1 MENSDV
7 KAYHRKIERSYW
19 IAVIHTDNWN
29 KDDCIVKLAE
39 KPLTRYIL
47 VSRPVYKWG
56 HGYVYYAMFSFFL
69 NSDGKLYRKKF
80 WL

>member
-7 KAYHRKIERSYW
+7 KAYRRKIERSYW

-29 KDDCIVKLAE
+29 KDDRIVKLAE

-47 VSRPVYKWG
+47 VSRPVYKRG
-56 HGYVYYAMFSFFL
+56 DMDMCIMLCLVFL
-69 NSDGKLYRKKF
+69 KQ
-80 WL
+80 